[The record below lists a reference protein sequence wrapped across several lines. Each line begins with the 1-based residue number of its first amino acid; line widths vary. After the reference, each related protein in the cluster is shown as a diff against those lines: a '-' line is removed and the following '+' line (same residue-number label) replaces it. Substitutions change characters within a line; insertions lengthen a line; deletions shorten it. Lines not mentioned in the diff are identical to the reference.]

1 MRDRGRQWPELL
13 SVRLSRG
20 TVDQIRANLRAD
32 EDGVAA
38 FVRTAVERE
47 LSERARDR
55 RLDRLRTWIV

>member
-1 MRDRGRQWPELL
+1 L

-20 TVDQIRANLRAD
+20 TVDRIRANLRAD

-47 LSERARDR
+47 LTERARDR
-55 RLDRLRTWIV
+55 RIERLRTWIV